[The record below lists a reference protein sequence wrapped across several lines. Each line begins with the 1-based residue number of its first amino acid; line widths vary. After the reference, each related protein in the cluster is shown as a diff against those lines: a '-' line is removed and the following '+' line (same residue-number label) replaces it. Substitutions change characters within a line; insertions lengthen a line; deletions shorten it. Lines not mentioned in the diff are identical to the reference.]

1 MGLKC
6 GKRRTHKVA
15 KASYSPL
22 LNIPDTSTE
31 MSPGYLRHRS
41 SSAVT
46 FPTHLLLI
54 SPQGTITLV
63 LTVDLEAIFG
73 HSHFFYSIFQYSLHS
88 AFDSLHFSDISSCL
102 MMPYSAGVYC
112 LGHFYIPSCTQDES
126 RYLKPSTKPWP
137 ANPASSLNTQH
148 NTQAFKGLV
157 YWKLVNTGHFLPA
170 ITYSLNPYER
180 LGSRQ
185 AWRLTPEIPAHRRL
199 KQKDCSKF
207 KISLSYR

>member
-1 MGLKC
+1 
-6 GKRRTHKVA
+6 
-15 KASYSPL
+15 
-22 LNIPDTSTE
+22 
-31 MSPGYLRHRS
+31 MSPGYLKHRVQLCS
-41 SSAVT
+41 HT

-73 HSHFFYSIFQYSLHS
+73 HSHFFYSTFQYSIHS
-88 AFDSLHFSDISSCL
+88 TFNNLHFSNISSSL
-102 MMPYSAGVYC
+102 MMPYSC
-112 LGHFYIPSCTQDES
+112 LGHFYIPWCTQDEP

-137 ANPASSLNTQH
+137 ANPASSLDTQH

-170 ITYSLNPYER
+170 IIYSLNPYER

-185 AWRLTPEIPAHRRL
+185 SW
-199 KQKDCSKF
+199 
-207 KISLSYR
+207 